1 MALVLLYQ
9 DPATATTQ
17 ASHTTVGVSLS
28 GEPFLK
34 SPAGVVTYVLTTTG
48 NAATATALQTAR
60 TINGTSFNG
69 TANIN
74 VVANAGVLLVGS
86 TVAALPAVP
95 VQGMLYYATDLTL
108 PTYGAVA
115 VGGGSV
121 KRPVFYNG
129 TNWVT

>member
-9 DPATATTQ
+9 NPATATVS
-17 ASHTTVGVSLS
+17 ASHTTVGANLS
-28 GEPFLK
+28 GEAFHK
-34 SPAGVVTYVLTTTG
+34 TPAGTVTYFATTTG
-48 NAATATALQTAR
+48 NVATATALQTAR

-69 TANIN
+69 TANIT

-86 TVAALPAVP
+86 TVAGLPAVP
-95 VQGMLYYATDLTL
+95 AEGMLYYATDLAP
-108 PTYGAVA
+108 PTYGAIA

-121 KRPVFYNG
+121 KRQVFYDG